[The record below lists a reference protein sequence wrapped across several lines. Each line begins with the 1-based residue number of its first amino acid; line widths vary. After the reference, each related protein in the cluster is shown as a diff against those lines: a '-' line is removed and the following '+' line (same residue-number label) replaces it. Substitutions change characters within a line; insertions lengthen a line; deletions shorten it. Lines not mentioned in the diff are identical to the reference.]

1 MEFCTV
7 KLLSIILILKFAKFQ
22 LYILLSES
30 WQKMKY
36 LCSERSLIWP
46 YQSLYER
53 SLEERTSH
61 YWHNEKHVG
70 QIRIITIP
78 KHIHSNYFPLIFW
91 VISND
96 ILTTTNITI
105 TQKHCRDDIFQKPTW
120 ITYFRS
126 TLKKKKQLHE
136 FSVKSLLQAFTHVFH
151 WNFRTILF
159 MRSHLLKASRNKSN
173 IRSFYLS
180 RFKQDQEPD
189 YTWKLFSNTL
199 TKFQWVVHKY
209 NNLIA

>member
-1 MEFCTV
+1 MIFLLLLT
-7 KLLSIILILKFAKFQ
+7 LLSHKSTVEMISFKNLHG
-22 LYILLSES
+22 LL
-30 WQKMKY
+30 
-36 LCSERSLIWP
+36 
-46 YQSLYER
+46 
-53 SLEERTSH
+53 TSD
-61 YWHNEKHVG
+61 
-70 QIRIITIP
+70 Q
-78 KHIHSNYFPLIFW
+78 HS
-91 VISND
+91 
-96 ILTTTNITI
+96 
-105 TQKHCRDDIFQKPTW
+105 
-120 ITYFRS
+120 
-126 TLKKKKQLHE
+126 KKKKQLHE

>member
-1 MEFCTV
+1 MMEFCTV
-7 KLLSIILILKFAKFQ
+7 KLLSIILMFAKFQ

-91 VISND
+91 IISND

-105 TQKHCRDDIFQKPTW
+105 RQKHCRDDIFQNLHGLPAADQHSKRNFMNFQSNP
-120 ITYFRS
+120 YFKHSLTFS
-126 TLKKKKQLHE
+126 TGI
-136 FSVKSLLQAFTHVFH
+136 SG
-151 WNFRTILF
+151 LF
-159 MRSHLLKASRNKSN
+159 CLW
-173 IRSFYLS
+173 
-180 RFKQDQEPD
+180 D
-189 YTWKLFSNTL
+189 
-199 TKFQWVVHKY
+199 
-209 NNLIA
+209 LIC

>member
-1 MEFCTV
+1 M
-7 KLLSIILILKFAKFQ
+7 FAKFQ

-105 TQKHCRDDIFQKPTW
+105 RQKHCRDDIFQNLHGLPAADQHSKRNFMNFQSNPYFKHSLMFATGISGLFCLWDLICWKPAGT
-120 ITYFRS
+120 
-126 TLKKKKQLHE
+126 
-136 FSVKSLLQAFTHVFH
+136 
-151 WNFRTILF
+151 
-159 MRSHLLKASRNKSN
+159 
-173 IRSFYLS
+173 
-180 RFKQDQEPD
+180 
-189 YTWKLFSNTL
+189 
-199 TKFQWVVHKY
+199 
-209 NNLIA
+209 NLILEVSTFPDLSKTKNLTIPGNCIVTHSQSFNG